1 MSVVENVE
9 KIILEVERRPSLYKK
24 QSKEYSDKHLKER
37 NVRAGKKKTLNFSV
51 LPGN

>member
-1 MSVVENVE
+1 VENVE
-9 KIILEVERRPSLYKK
+9 KLIPEVERRPPLYKK

-37 NVRAGKKKTLNFSV
+37 NVRAGKIKTLHFSA